1 MKIKMLFG
9 LALLSLITACSNGKT
24 HTSTEASSQNPDSI
38 PTPKIILA
46 SEITWDKLNPA
57 RGDKSPMAGTV
68 WGDRNGKSA
77 TGFLFKPI
85 DGFKSPPHIHNVS
98 YRGIVI
104 KGVVHNDDPSAD
116 NMWMPTG
123 SFWTQPKGAEH
134 ITSAK
139 GDNIMA
145 YIEIEEGPYLVRPI
159 DKAFDSGERPVNVDV
174 SNLVWLDASTTTWIE
189 QIANKQSSLS
199 PKITFL
205 WESPQN
211 KNLKGVMVKL
221 PTGFKGKIENNGD
234 DFRAVVIQGK
244 VKYTVPNNKEVKTL
258 DPGSYFSTTGKSY
271 HSVASQGSKESL
283 IYIRTNGKLKITT
296 SIK

>member
-24 HTSTEASSQNPDSI
+24 HTSAEASSQNPDPI

-104 KGVVHNDDPSAD
+104 KGVVHNDDPRAD

-189 QIANKQSSLS
+189 QIANKQSSPS

-205 WESPQN
+205 WESPLN

-221 PTGFKGKIENNGD
+221 PAGFEGKIENNGD
-234 DFRAVVIQGK
+234 DFRAVVIQGQ
-244 VKYTVPNNKEVKTL
+244 VKYTLPNNKEVKTL
-258 DPGSYFSTTGKSY
+258 DPGSYFSTAGKSY
-271 HSVASQGSKESL
+271 HSIASQGNKESL